1 MFMSASHQLVEVNE
15 RPKMKISEDPK
26 KTTVPG
32 RKDIYR
38 LADSEGEQSR
48 HQGSTRDTYTM
59 LHIIDIID
67 KIISYK
73 LRFSLCCMSL
83 ILLSLT

>member
-1 MFMSASHQLVEVNE
+1 MEVNE

-38 LADSEGEQSR
+38 LTDAEGEKSKQEVPVNQE
-48 HQGSTRDTYTM
+48 QGD
-59 LHIIDIID
+59 
-67 KIISYK
+67 
-73 LRFSLCCMSL
+73 
-83 ILLSLT
+83 LTGLGL

>member
-1 MFMSASHQLVEVNE
+1 MCLMFTSASHQLVEVNE

-38 LADSEGEQSR
+38 LADGEGEQSR
-48 HQGSTRDTYTM
+48 HQGSTRDTYYVT
-59 LHIIDIID
+59 
-67 KIISYK
+67 
-73 LRFSLCCMSL
+73 
-83 ILLSLT
+83 

>member
-1 MFMSASHQLVEVNE
+1 MRYVHLCLHQLVEVNE

-38 LADSEGEQSR
+38 LADSEGERQAPRSR
-48 HQGSTRDTYTM
+48 SVSVAQQCVALLAARAARLDGS
-59 LHIIDIID
+59 LVD
-67 KIISYK
+67 K
-73 LRFSLCCMSL
+73 
-83 ILLSLT
+83 